1 MRLLDRSR
9 AFLHITI
16 LLLLGGCAAG
26 GDVRKPI
33 PTKFFA
39 AAQPAS
45 RLVVMLPG
53 RGDDLDSL
61 ESKGMASIIQKAWPD
76 ADVILTGLTM
86 PFYRQG
92 QASKRLHD
100 EIVAPAQTVPGREV
114 WLMGI
119 SLGGM
124 GALLYEHDYP
134 GQTQGLLLLS
144 PYLGDQ
150 AIQDKVRSAGGLKTW
165 DPGPSQAL
173 NPESFQAELWH
184 TLKDISNHPQRA
196 QSIWLVYGADEPFR
210 TPIELMSPALPASN
224 VLMLP
229 GRHDWSL
236 WIPAASELLHRASPV
251 SGKDQ
256 ASNSSRLYR
265 DGAQQKG
272 RH

>member
-1 MRLLDRSR
+1 MRLHDRSR
-9 AFLHITI
+9 SFLFITI
-16 LLLLGGCAAG
+16 LLLGGCAAG

-33 PTKFFA
+33 PTSFFA
-39 AAQPAS
+39 AAQPAK

-53 RGDDLDSL
+53 RGDDLSSL
-61 ESKGMASIIQKAWPD
+61 ERKGMASIIQKAWPD

-100 EIVAPAQTVPGREV
+100 EIIAPAQQVASRKV

-124 GALLYEHDYP
+124 GAVLYEHDYP
-134 GQTQGLLLLS
+134 GQTEGLLLLS

-150 AIQDKVRSAGGLKTW
+150 AIQDTVRNAGGLQSW
-165 DPGPSQAL
+165 DPGPFRPL
-173 NPESFQAELWH
+173 NQDTFQAELWH
-184 TLKDISNHPQRA
+184 TLKNLSNNPQRA
-196 QSIWLVYGADEPFR
+196 RSVWLAYGADEPFR
-210 TPIELMSPALPASN
+210 TPIELMSPALPPGN

-236 WIPAASELLHRASPV
+236 WIPAASALLEKAST
-251 SGKDQ
+251 
-256 ASNSSRLYR
+256 
-265 DGAQQKG
+265 G
-272 RH
+272 RGSH